1 MLGLFAAKPGH
12 QLADARELRRLLDE
26 LPALEPAAALERADA
41 QLDSLVVT
49 EHLKLDHRF
58 GLIVQIDIAMLAQAT
73 RLGREYLGAVDLN
86 RVAEFKL
93 WGQNHGYWSRLAAA
107 YAGVLR
113 RYRDDGRAGEALK
126 PVLAQACARLLRACG
141 SQLKWQQFRYGPPA
155 DDIWVAAGAAW
166 LTACDAGLE
175 RKSVPF
181 GASAPASSVEAEYL
195 RLLLFQ
201 ASSMDNLLPVEIEI
215 AERLIGHLVP
225 FFKLTEQV
233 HPFNVYWVDPAKP
246 LPPTRLAKLPEITP
260 TLRFF
265 ATRTAIDALNG
276 VRLKIESTG
285 VLPAEI
291 NFGGQY
297 APRAVLAVCEHL
309 AECWAPVPPMRGHP
323 RRKVKSWLTVI
334 NGFERI
340 CRRLVGQ
347 EANAAGDE
355 SWVAEDV
362 SLNGIGASVNLIGKE
377 WLKVGGL
384 VGMQPEGGGNWL
396 VGIVRRIVR
405 ESESLANVGLE
416 TLSKNARV
424 TAADSGGRRIEVLV
438 LDPLAKN
445 SEVRVVMA
453 DIAWDARIP
462 LVLDGVAAR
471 LDPVGQAD
479 AGASYVVGRYKV
491 T

>member
-41 QLDSLVVT
+41 QLDSLVAT
-49 EHLKLDHRF
+49 EDLKLDHRF
-58 GLIVQIDIAMLAQAT
+58 GLIVQIDGAVLAQAT

-141 SQLKWQQFRYGPPA
+141 GQLKWQQFRYGPPA
-155 DDIWVAAGAAW
+155 DEIWAAAGSAW
-166 LTACDAGLE
+166 LTACEAGLE
-175 RKSVPF
+175 RKSVPL
-181 GASAPASSVEAEYL
+181 GGSGQASSVEAEYL
-195 RLLLFQ
+195 KLLLFQ

-265 ATRTAIDALNG
+265 ATRTALDALKG
-276 VRLKIESTG
+276 VQLKIEATG
-285 VLPAEI
+285 ELPADI
-291 NFGGQY
+291 NFGGAY
-297 APRAVLAVCEHL
+297 APRVVLPVCEHL

-323 RRKVKSWLTVI
+323 RHKVKSWLTVI
-334 NGFERI
+334 NGLERVF
-340 CRRLVGQ
+340 RRLAGQ
-347 EANAAGDE
+347 EAAAPNDE
-355 SWVAEDV
+355 AWVAEDV
-362 SLNGIGASVNLIGKE
+362 SRNGIGASVNLIGKE
-377 WLKVGGL
+377 WLKVGAL

-416 TLSKNARV
+416 TLSKSAR
-424 TAADSGGRRIEVLV
+424 TAVADSGGRRVEVLL
-438 LDPLAKN
+438 LDALGHGA
-445 SEVRVVMA
+445 EVRVVMA

-462 LVLDGVAAR
+462 LALEGVGAR
-471 LDPVGQAD
+471 LTPLGLAD
-479 AGASYVVGRYKV
+479 TGAGCVVGRYKV